1 VIVKLPL
8 AVPTFPLSE
17 PGALR
22 VAVVGAVVT
31 VNVAVSVVG
40 ASVMVSVPAAEP
52 VTRLNVAA
60 VLLVTEVELMLAPAP
75 PETENSVAAISE
87 DQSVFVPVAVTV
99 VVWPVLLVVGEIVK
113 AAASTV
119 SDGLTRPSTVTVNVP
134 VPAPVV
140 TVRVAAVPL
149 LWIHVPFVTVV
160 VPVTEFWT
168 VTVEPLVQLVL
179 VPVRVSV
186 MLPEWLAGTAPGET
200 VNDPP
205 GVAAQIS

>member
-1 VIVKLPL
+1 MPL
-8 AVPTFPLSE
+8 AAPTFPLKE
-17 PGALR
+17 DGALR
-22 VAVVGAVVT
+22 VAVVGIGVT
-31 VNVAVSVVG
+31 LNVAVSVVG
-40 ASVMVSVPAAEP
+40 ASVIVSVPAADP
-52 VTRLNVAA
+52 STRLNVAA
-60 VLLVTEVELMLAPAP
+60 VLLVTEGVPDIEAPVP
-75 PETENSVAAISE
+75 PETEKSVDALSD

-99 VVWPVLLVVGEIVK
+99 VVWPVLLVVGLIVK
-113 AAASTV
+113 LAAFTV
-119 SDGLTRPSTVTVNVP
+119 SDELTRPSTVMVNVP

-149 LWIHVPFVTVV
+149 LWVHVPSVTIV

-168 VTVEPLVQLVL
+168 VTVEPLVQLVP

-186 MLPEWLAGTAPGET
+186 MLPEWLAGMAAGEA